1 MTNSIHFQQ
10 WCCSDA
16 VSSQHLTG
24 NRQHVICQI
33 LVTVTIIQKTLIF
46 LMLTEAFI
54 TFHSRYILSKHILY
68 SDCTGSQA
76 P

>member
-10 WCCSDA
+10 WCRGDG
-16 VSSQHLTG
+16 VSSQPLTG
-24 NRQHVICQI
+24 NCQHVICQI

-68 SDCTGSQA
+68 SDCIGNQD